1 MYILEPASCFNASK
15 TYFRASPRA
24 VCLQK
29 DNNTDL
35 PSVSMIANYSRKA
48 VISMD
53 RGDSHVKS
61 QTPNCGTKK
70 PKWVSIPF
78 DMHA

>member
-1 MYILEPASCFNASK
+1 M
-15 TYFRASPRA
+15 
-24 VCLQK
+24 CLQK

-53 RGDSHVKS
+53 SGDSHVKS
-61 QTPNCGTKK
+61 QTLNCGTKEAK
-70 PKWVSIPF
+70 MGVYSI
-78 DMHA
+78 